1 MSSEN
6 HTRWYSSLV
15 ESGWYSCRTIRIVLK
30 SKFTKF
36 RRYADTV
43 LLADIKLRTFEM
55 LAFLWIFTV
64 GYFFCIL
71 PNKPRL
77 ALSAKI
83 KQKYQKG
90 NIEKKGNSSNIKR
103 RRVDTFFD
111 TSTSSNLVKVSHT
124 NLKMM
129 DPKIYSLLVS

>member
-1 MSSEN
+1 
-6 HTRWYSSLV
+6 L
-15 ESGWYSCRTIRIVLK
+15 
-30 SKFTKF
+30 
-36 RRYADTV
+36 
-43 LLADIKLRTFEM
+43 
-55 LAFLWIFTV
+55 

-90 NIEKKGNSSNIKR
+90 NIEKKGNNSNIKR

-111 TSTSSNLVKVSHT
+111 TRTWSNLGKVSHT